1 MRTRVNPPARRARL
15 IEELLAAGRS
25 SSTATVL
32 FHTAIA
38 ARLGLN
44 PSDHKCADVL
54 FQEGPMT
61 ATELAER
68 VGLTTA
74 AITGVADRLERA
86 GWVRREPAPND
97 RRRIIIRPTPTPG
110 MGRAGAKL
118 FDSFVRSYT
127 ELLSAY
133 SEEELALLLNYIRK
147 TTEMVTRETTKL
159 REVKSSRV

>member
-1 MRTRVNPPARRARL
+1 MKTRVNPPARRARL
-15 IEELLAAGRS
+15 IQQLLAAGRA

-44 PSDHKCADVL
+44 PSDHKCADLL
-54 FQEGPMT
+54 FQQGAMT

-86 GWVRREPAPND
+86 GWVRREADPND
-97 RRRIIIRPTPTPG
+97 RRRVIIRPTPTPEL
-110 MGRAGAKL
+110 GRQGAKL
-118 FDSFVRSYT
+118 FDSFVQAYT

-133 SEEELALLLNYIRK
+133 SDDELALLLEFTRNS
-147 TTEMVTRETTKL
+147 TEMMTRETAKL
-159 REVKSSRV
+159 RG